1 MPSILELKK
10 LTVSRIVEDFNLQ
23 LEQGMTA
30 LFKLSG
36 EQEVRTILQVLTGK
50 LLPDSGSVL
59 LDQTDL
65 AGLDR
70 NKLFKTRHSI
80 GIITAQANLI
90 SNLKVWENITLPLLY
105 HYGTIPS
112 ETADRAMQLL
122 SELGLK
128 NSLWS
133 LPGHLSRAERIM
145 VTFIR
150 SVIVS
155 PRLLIY
161 AACLDDLPG
170 QQREVFLQR
179 VVQLQQQSNAPAA
192 LFMTVADLK
201 LPAMQPDFLCD
212 LRQNP
217 VQVTRQ
223 S

>member
-1 MPSILELKK
+1 MSVILELKN
-10 LTVSRIVEDFNLQ
+10 LTVSSIIKNLSLQ

-30 LFKLSG
+30 HFKTSG
-36 EQEVRTILQVLTGK
+36 EQEIKTIVQIITGE

-59 LDQTDL
+59 FDDTDL
-65 AGLDR
+65 ADLDR
-70 NKLFKTRHSI
+70 GALFQARHSV
-80 GIITAQANLI
+80 GIVTAQANLI

-105 HYGTIPS
+105 HYGTIPP

-122 SELGLK
+122 SELGLQ
-128 NSLWS
+128 NRLWD
-133 LPGHLSRAERIM
+133 LPGHLSRVERIL

-150 SVIVS
+150 AAIVS
-155 PRLLIY
+155 PRLLLY

-170 QQREVFLQR
+170 LQKETFLKL
-179 VVQLQQQSNAPAA
+179 VVQLQQQKNAPAA

-217 VQVTRQ
+217 AQVTRQ

>member
-1 MPSILELKK
+1 MPVILELRN
-10 LTVSRIVEDFNLQ
+10 LTVSGIVKDLNLQ
-23 LEQGMTA
+23 MERGMTA
-30 LFKLSG
+30 LFKISG
-36 EQEVRTILQVLTGK
+36 EQQVRTILQILTGE

-59 LDQTDL
+59 LGETDL
-65 AGLDR
+65 ADLDR
-70 NKLFKTRHSI
+70 DALFKVRHSV
-80 GIITAQANLI
+80 GILTAQANLI

-105 HYGTIPS
+105 HYGTIPP

-128 NSLWS
+128 NKLWD
-133 LPGHLSRAERIM
+133 LPGHLSRTEQIM

-150 SVIVS
+150 AVIVS

-161 AACLDDLPG
+161 AACMDDLPG
-170 QQREVFLQR
+170 TQRETFLQL
-179 VVQLQQQSNAPAA
+179 VVQLQKQNNAPTA

-201 LPAMQPDFLCD
+201 LPAMQTDFLCD

-217 VQVTRQ
+217 AQVTRQ